1 MTKYN
6 FLISRIFLVCLFFT
20 SNLKNVSA
28 QFRINPESS
37 ENNISLHP
45 FAKMVD
51 VNDKNFSIEQI
62 IADSNLN
69 YTLLPNENTDLGFT
83 NHNYWINFKIEN
95 GSNEDKLYFLETSR
109 PLVDVAELYII
120 NQNNQITK
128 RVSGDAIPFNE
139 RNFEDRKTI
148 FKLQLKANQ
157 TYTYFLHLK
166 SDGEVINA
174 SLFLHSIEHLMKTSS
189 FEQIIFGI
197 FYGMMII
204 AAIIYLFFYFALKE
218 QSFLYY
224 SSYVV
229 FIGLMQFAID
239 GYFYQF
245 ITPNSGWLSLH
256 SVILLATIANFL
268 LGRYAQVFLKINL
281 YSHLIKSI
289 FYVLY
294 GLNITLFLALLF
306 VPQIQVYSYPI
317 ANVLGLV
324 LLILIISSLVVVYNK
339 TKKIDYFF
347 ATGIFFLVL
356 GFIIFILKNF
366 SVLPLTFWTENS
378 SKLGTGMEVIFLSLS
393 MSNLIKKIKNEREEL
408 QFIAL
413 QRAEEMSELKSYFL
427 SNLSHEL
434 RTPLNAIM
442 SFSNEILSEATDSS
456 TKSKCEVIFN
466 SSKSLLNSVNDIL
479 DFSKIDKGELRL
491 ENNSFEPS
499 VVVNQ
504 ILNNAE
510 IAAKNAGLI
519 LKQHIAK
526 NIPYL
531 VEGDELRLGQIIQ
544 NILSNAIKFT
554 SEGFVSLDV
563 NYELSANNNINLLV
577 TISDSGVGI
586 PPQKMNSIYDS
597 FTQESINNKRKFG
610 GLGLGLFLVK
620 KLVDLHNGTVKIES
634 EINKGTTCFISIPFK
649 VIKAEK
655 EKITDVTTIIDY
667 DLKGKSILVVEDNA
681 INQMVIKTITK
692 KWLNTKVSFAN
703 NGLEGVNA
711 LLENTFDIVLMDLQM
726 PIMDG
731 YEATIAIRKGEAGAE
746 NKNIPIIAITAD
758 IMDSTKDRV
767 LEIGM
772 NKYMTKPV
780 DKESLFKNIFELLN

>member
-1 MTKYN
+1 M
-6 FLISRIFLVCLFFT
+6 SRIFLVFLFLLANF
-20 SNLKNVSA
+20 KNISA
-28 QFRINPESS
+28 QFTIDPQASN
-37 ENNISLHP
+37 NNISLHP
-45 FAKMVD
+45 FAKIVD
-51 VNDKNFSIEQI
+51 VKDENFSIEQI
-62 IADSNLN
+62 ISDSNLK
-69 YTLLPNENTDLGFT
+69 YTSLPNENTDLGFT
-83 NHNYWINFKIEN
+83 NHHYWINFKIANE
-95 GSNEDKLYFLETSR
+95 SDEDKLYFLETSR
-109 PLVDVAELYII
+109 PLVDVAELYIV
-120 NQNNQITK
+120 NLNNQITK
-128 RVSGDAIPFNE
+128 LVSGDAIPYNE
-139 RNFEDRKTI
+139 RSFDHRKTI

-157 TYTYFLHLK
+157 TYTYYLHLK

-174 SLFLHSIEHLMKTSS
+174 SVFLHSIEHLMKTSS

-197 FYGMMII
+197 FYGMLLI

-218 QSFLYY
+218 ESFLFY
-224 SSYVV
+224 SLYVV
-229 FIGLMQFAID
+229 FIGLLQFAID

-245 ITPNSGWLSLH
+245 ITPNAGWISLH
-256 SVILLATIANFL
+256 SVLLFATIANFL

-281 YSHLIKSI
+281 HNRFIKSAFYILYSLDFALFTSLI
-289 FYVLY
+289 F
-294 GLNITLFLALLF
+294 I
-306 VPQIQVYSYPI
+306 PQAQVYFYPI
-317 ANVLGLV
+317 ANALGLI
-324 LLILIISSLVVVYNK
+324 LLVLIISSLVVIYNK

-366 SVLPLTFWTENS
+366 SILPVAFWTENS

-393 MSNLIKKIKNEREEL
+393 MSNLIKKLKDERLEL
-408 QFIAL
+408 QLIAL
-413 QRAEEMSELKSYFL
+413 QKVEEMSELKSYFL

-442 SFSNEILSEATDSS
+442 SFSNEIILEEKDNSI
-456 TKSKCEVIFN
+456 KNKCEVIFN

-491 ENNSFEPS
+491 ENKSFEPL
-499 VVVNQ
+499 VIVNQ
-504 ILNNAE
+504 IFLNAE
-510 IAAKNAGLI
+510 ITAKNSGLI
-519 LKQHIAK
+519 LKQNIAK
-526 NIPYL
+526 NVPYL
-531 VEGDELRLGQIIQ
+531 IEGDELRFGQIIQ

-554 SEGFVSLDV
+554 SEGFVSLDLNCEFLV
-563 NYELSANNNINLLV
+563 NNKINLLI

-620 KLVDLHNGTVKIES
+620 KLIDLHDGTVKIES
-634 EINKGTTCFISIPFK
+634 EINKGTTCYISIPFK
-649 VIKAEK
+649 LIKAEK
-655 EKITDVTTIIDY
+655 EKIENTIINIDY

-692 KWLNTKVSFAN
+692 KWLNTEVTFAN

-711 LLENTFDIVLMDLQM
+711 LIENTFDIVLMDLQM
-726 PIMDG
+726 PVMDG
-731 YEATIAIRKGEAGAE
+731 YEATIAIRKGEAGTE

-758 IMDSTKDRV
+758 VMESTRDRV